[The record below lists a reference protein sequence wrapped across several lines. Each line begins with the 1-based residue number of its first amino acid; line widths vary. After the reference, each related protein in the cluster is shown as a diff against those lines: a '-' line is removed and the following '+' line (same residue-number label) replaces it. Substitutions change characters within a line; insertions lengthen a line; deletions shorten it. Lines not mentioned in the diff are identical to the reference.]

1 MQARES
7 VVLVEGP
14 DDRHAIHNLL
24 KVQLPASA
32 ITIKAKEG
40 IANLIGTLSVELRA
54 SDLRHLAIVVDADT
68 DNQARRPGAPKCGSS
83 VS

>member
-1 MQARES
+1 MPRNS
-7 VVLVEGP
+7 P
-14 DDRHAIHNLL
+14 DSNNTSPYKLIVIHKLL